1 MEVLNVVLIT
11 FAVSISIF
19 TLMYFVMKPTKF
31 QKLVQIYIKKSK
43 RDSNEKYMHL
53 LVNQEKQR
61 NEIKNLYQD
70 SYDKG
75 LLPDFSEEQLNN
87 MGVITNV

>member
-1 MEVLNVVLIT
+1 
-11 FAVSISIF
+11 
-19 TLMYFVMKPTKF
+19 MKPTKF